1 MEARLDIARST
12 DCDEARALAS
22 LALDGALADDVG
34 RRFLHRHLEECAAC
48 ARFAADV
55 ASATALLRGA
65 PLEPY
70 RCGPLAARRLGP
82 ASGAH
87 RAHWAT
93 MAAAVVAVA
102 VGVASLPQAADPP
115 TPLRPVV
122 AAVHVPAGPPV
133 KLPIGQKSAESDFAD
148 GLNALL
154 A

>member
-1 MEARLDIARST
+1 MEARLAIARTT

-22 LALDGALADDVG
+22 LALDGALTDDLG
-34 RRFLHRHLEECAAC
+34 RRFLHRHVGECAAC
-48 ARFAADV
+48 ARFTAEI
-55 ASATALLRGA
+55 ASATALLRDA

-87 RAHWAT
+87 RMHWAT
-93 MAAAVVAVA
+93 MAAAIVAMA

-115 TPLRPVV
+115 TPLKPMV

-148 GLNALL
+148 GLNSLL